1 MDLFLDTDVLL
12 WVSQGNTKLGRKTR
26 AAIDGAVRDGSAR
39 FSPISMLEA
48 TRLHRD
54 GRIDLRRAPEVWHRE
69 LLDRGF
75 RETPVTSDVAILAAS
90 LESRE
95 GFHADPA
102 DQMITATAMVSQR
115 TLVTSDQK
123 ILSWASPRT
132 DFTCLDART

>member
-1 MDLFLDTDVLL
+1 MDLFLDTDALL
-12 WVSQGNTKLGRKTR
+12 WVSQGNTRLGPKSR
-26 AAIDGAVRDGSAR
+26 AAIDGAVRVGSAR

-48 TRLHRD
+48 TRLHWD

-75 RETPVTSDVAILAAS
+75 RETPVTSDIAILAAS

-102 DQMITATAMVSQR
+102 DQVTTATAMASQR
-115 TLVTSDQK
+115 TLVTSNQK
-123 ILSWASPRT
+123 ILSWATSRT
-132 DFTCLDART
+132 NFTCLDART